1 MEILFIS
8 GSVHSKESPGSVL
21 SRMIRLILASDI
33 PVAFAKNF
41 CVMPSSFMRFLI
53 NLAGL
58 MHRLYNRG
66 FALAVSMPKPVPLV
80 IVYLCGLIAG
90 GGLQV
95 LILPNTMGNYTSI
108 VLHRRH
114 LLSWIRFWWI
124 VTIHLRRKAHS
135 LIKVVWRSSSCAV
148 QRPADIGLASAAN
161 FSHLHPGVVGAFP
174 PCQKDLCCVNS
185 KCHCAAQGGSA
196 WIVAFS
202 LILFYVWLYM

>member
-33 PVAFAKNF
+33 LVAFAKNF

-90 GGLQV
+90 GCLQV
-95 LILPNTMGNYTSI
+95 VILPNTMNT
-108 VLHRRH
+108 
-114 LLSWIRFWWI
+114 LLVNSYYPPPTQSPF
-124 VTIHLRRKAHS
+124 TNQSCLAQFKLRRSASRRYWVGKCSKLFPSASGSSWGVSALSKRFVLCEQQVS
-135 LIKVVWRSSSCAV
+135 LCRTRRLCLDCCFFI
-148 QRPADIGLASAAN
+148 DIILRQTIYVDYHRNLEYTAI
-161 FSHLHPGVVGAFP
+161 
-174 PCQKDLCCVNS
+174 CC
-185 KCHCAAQGGSA
+185 
-196 WIVAFS
+196 
-202 LILFYVWLYM
+202 